1 LGIIIFI
8 INKKITMAN
17 LNGQNIGT
25 NYKGILNLSTLNGN
39 INSTPQFITDGDGN
53 NSSLSVSDT
62 KVVVNSEIYI
72 GNDMSG
78 TWEPSIYNTSENN
91 INISINPDTIV
102 ISNDYSTGSY
112 STPKTPGAIF
122 EMASTTQG
130 MLLPRMRTA
139 ERNAIFT
146 TAEPVSGLVVYDTDL
161 NKICYYRNSAPV
173 GWFALDA
180 QQV

>member
-1 LGIIIFI
+1 
-8 INKKITMAN
+8 MAN
-17 LNGQNIGT
+17 LFGQNVGT
-25 NYKGILNLSTLNGN
+25 NYVGILNLGNGLNTPVSNTLE
-39 INSTPQFITDGDGN
+39 PITDGDGTT
-53 NSSLSVSDT
+53 SSLSISDT
-62 KVVVNSEIYI
+62 KVVVNSEICI

-139 ERNAIFT
+139 ARNAIFT
-146 TAEPVSGLVVYDTDL
+146 TADPVPGLVVYDTDL
-161 NKICYYRNSAPV
+161 QQICYYNVDGTYFQAGWYSLNSTQ
-173 GWFALDA
+173 L
-180 QQV
+180 